1 MERRTSVR
9 ETSHDI
15 LYESR
20 TRAARAGIATGIHLA
35 PSCVTVICGLWA
47 DRTPVGPQTVFA

>member
-1 MERRTSVR
+1 M
-9 ETSHDI
+9 SHDI